1 MTMQILDIVVFSH
14 HGKRRVLSLNSG
26 AVNII
31 TGASKTGK
39 SALVDIVDYCFGAGE
54 CRVPEGP
61 IRRSV
66 SWFGLRLQL
75 DSGQAFVARRCPG
88 PRAASSEDCFVEVGN
103 TVEIPEAGAL
113 RQTTNTKGLGALLTS
128 WSGIHDNLH
137 EPPPGQTRQALS
149 ANVRHALALCFQPQD
164 EIIRR
169 QQLFHGTS
177 DNFVEQA
184 LKDTLPYF
192 LGAVDDEYV
201 RKHEELRRLRGQL
214 RACERQLTE
223 LKALSGDG
231 ISKAAMLLA
240 QARDAGLSASVAS
253 TWGDTVAALRDVA
266 GTPIVAFDV
275 DLPDGQEYSRLVGER
290 DRLLE
295 EQRRQ
300 REEVSAARAFERDEK
315 GYSREASEQRARLTS
330 IGIFEGSDP
339 GHACPLCAQELPDVA
354 AVPGVFQI
362 KDALTEVS
370 SRLES
375 VTRAAPQVEKA
386 IAELDS
392 GLQRVQ
398 SALVKNRAEMEAVR
412 RSSDRLQQIQDVTA
426 KRALIIGRISLYLES
441 LPELPDTRA
450 LDEQAQRLREQCAV
464 LDDEL
469 SDERVRERIE
479 SITSILGRRMTDWA
493 RELELEHSIYPL
505 RLEIKKLTIVADTA
519 DGPVP
524 MDRMGSGENWV
535 GYHLIAHLALHE
547 WFTERGRPVPRF
559 LFLDQPSQVYFPPE
573 KDVDGSMA
581 TVGEDDRRAV
591 SRMFRF
597 VFDVVEK
604 LSPSFQVVITEHAD
618 INEAWYQDAV
628 VERWR
633 GGAKLIPD
641 DWPRAG
647 EADAHNE

>member
-14 HGKRRVLSLNSG
+14 HGKRRVLSLKSG

-66 SWFGLRLQL
+66 SWFGLRLKL
-75 DSGQAFVARRCPG
+75 ASGQAFVARRCPG

-103 TVEIPEAGAL
+103 TVEIPEVGAL

-177 DNFVEQA
+177 DNFIAQA

-192 LGAVDDEYV
+192 LGAVNDEYV
-201 RKHEELRRLRGQL
+201 RKHEELRRLRGEL
-214 RACERQLTE
+214 RACERQLLE
-223 LKALSGDG
+223 LKALSGVG
-231 ISKAAMLLA
+231 ISKAATLLA
-240 QARDAGLSASVAS
+240 QARDAGLSTSVAS
-253 TWGDTVAALRDVA
+253 TWEETVAALRDVA
-266 GTPIVAFDV
+266 GTPIVAIDV
-275 DLPDGQEYSRLVGER
+275 DLPDGQEYSRLVDER

-315 GYSREASEQRARLTS
+315 GYSREAFEQRARLTS

-339 GHACPLCAQELPDVA
+339 RHACPLCAQELSAVA

-362 KDALTEVS
+362 KDALTDVS

-450 LDEQAQRLREQCAV
+450 LEEQAQRLREQCAV
-464 LDDEL
+464 REDEL

-493 RELELEHSIYPL
+493 RELELEHSKYPL

-597 VFDVVEK
+597 VFDVVEQ
-604 LSPSFQVVITEHAD
+604 LSPGFQVVITEHAD